1 MTANHRSVD
10 LKHDSTPAPGTPPGP
25 GTAPERGTAR
35 GRGGV
40 PGQGGASWQGGAP
53 GRGFPGDGRR
63 RGPEVKRVFDLVA
76 GTALLLLVSPVLA
89 GAALL
94 LTLAQEGPA
103 LRRRTVAGLRG
114 RPFTM
119 LTLRTRSPLA
129 ALPLLLHV
137 VRGQMSL
144 VGPCPLSPTHRECSG
159 ETRRRLSVRPGM
171 TGPWQISD
179 RSDLPWE
186 ERELLDLHYV
196 DHHWLGMDLAVL
208 ARTLP
213 AVRRRRLRR
222 ASARPARLA

>member
-1 MTANHRSVD
+1 MTANRTQHTHHTRPHVTRRPRRGTD
-10 LKHDSTPAPGTPPGP
+10 LKRA
-25 GTAPERGTAR
+25 
-35 GRGGV
+35 
-40 PGQGGASWQGGAP
+40 
-53 GRGFPGDGRR
+53 
-63 RGPEVKRVFDLVA
+63 FDLLG
-76 GTALLLLVSPVLA
+76 GTALLLALSPLL
-89 GAALL
+89 GAVALT
-94 LTLAQEGPA
+94 LTLAAPPSGGAPL
-103 LRRRTVAGLRG
+103 LRRRTVAGLDG

-119 LTLRTRSPLA
+119 LTFRTRSPLA

-137 VRGQMSL
+137 VRGEMSL
-144 VGPCPLSPTHRECSG
+144 VGPCPLSPTHRECAG
-159 ETRRRLSVRPGM
+159 ETRRRLSVRPGL

>member
-1 MTANHRSVD
+1 MTANHRRVD
-10 LKHDSTPAPGTPPGP
+10 LK
-25 GTAPERGTAR
+25 RGL
-35 GRGGV
+35 
-40 PGQGGASWQGGAP
+40 
-53 GRGFPGDGRR
+53 
-63 RGPEVKRVFDLVA
+63 DLLG
-76 GTALLLLVSPVLA
+76 GTALLLLLSPLL
-89 GAALL
+89 GAAVLS
-94 LTLAQEGPA
+94 LALGQEGPA
-103 LRRRTVAGLRG
+103 LRRRTVAGRGG

-144 VGPCPLSPTHRECSG
+144 VGPCPLSPTHRECTG
-159 ETRRRLSVRPGM
+159 EARRRLTVRPGL

-196 DHHWLGMDLAVL
+196 DHHWLGMDLSVL

-222 ASARPARLA
+222 ASARAARLA